1 MYDWPRGQKLL
12 ASPLPGLPH
21 FFLLALS
28 PNIGFSKCHPNLR
41 NSISLPLR
49 RYCTTAAPR
58 ELPQPLAAHA
68 DTVQYSIAPPYE
80 STHGILYDPPR
91 HDAPMDD
98 FDAEVIFLDRTK
110 HLFFIS
116 LYLRSRARESSRCAA
131 VGISAVRRRE
141 ACAYFVYILCLLC
154 TRTVQV
160 VSWLQSVRDYQSTSI
175 GRLSPPLLA
184 WQPVV
189 FQGGE
194 YK

>member
-1 MYDWPRGQKLL
+1 MIGHGARSSLLPPSPGSHISFYWP
-12 ASPLPGLPH
+12 
-21 FFLLALS
+21 
-28 PNIGFSKCHPNLR
+28 CHQTSDSQNAIPIFEIR
-41 NSISLPLR
+41 SR
-49 RYCTTAAPR
+49 CRY
-58 ELPQPLAAHA
+58 HA

-194 YK
+194 YSR